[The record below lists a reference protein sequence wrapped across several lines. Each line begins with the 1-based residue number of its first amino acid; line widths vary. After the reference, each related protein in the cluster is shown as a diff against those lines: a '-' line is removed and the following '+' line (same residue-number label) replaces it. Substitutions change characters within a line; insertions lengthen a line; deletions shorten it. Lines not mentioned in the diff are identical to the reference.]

1 MYNEIEY
8 DLVELGLP
16 NIVYAHRKMQQ
27 TPMVVH
33 PFLWPLLTKLAKARP
48 KWRLI
53 GERYAMRDEGP
64 HWAHSFRVFEGNEEL
79 GIVRKEY
86 NYSTNADCFSID
98 NPRMAAARQRGSST
112 MTKDAAKAFK
122 TIISKFH
129 GKTPEERIR
138 AARERA
144 YGHISANVRNGQN
157 RYSGVVGNLRK
168 GMQAFVEANWDMF
181 REFAAQNGT
190 IGMANL
196 DQYHEA
202 KESDA
207 VANTLQTAWGS
218 DKGDIVILRGSD
230 YIIKNKDGF
239 KVVSGD
245 ELTPHLKRG
254 IGILKLAEVG
264 TYAPTFGV
272 KTADDEMY
280 VLPEPEEA

>member
-112 MTKDAAKAFK
+112 MTKDATKAFK
-122 TIISKFH
+122 IITSKFH

-144 YGHISANVRNGQN
+144 YGHVSANVRNRQN
-157 RYSGVVGNLRK
+157 GYSGIVGNLRK
-168 GMQAFVEANWDMF
+168 GMLAFAEANW
-181 REFAAQNGT
+181 EAFAAFAADHGG

-202 KESDA
+202 KEDAA
-207 VANTLQTAWGS
+207 VAETLQAAWGS
-218 DKGDIVILRGSD
+218 DKGDLVLLRGSD
-230 YIIKNKDGF
+230 YIIQNKDGF
-239 KVVSGD
+239 KIVSGD